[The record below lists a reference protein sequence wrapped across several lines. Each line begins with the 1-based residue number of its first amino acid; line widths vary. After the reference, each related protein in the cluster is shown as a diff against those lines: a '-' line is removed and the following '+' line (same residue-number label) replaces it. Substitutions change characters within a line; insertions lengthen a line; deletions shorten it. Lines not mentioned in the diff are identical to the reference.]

1 MATKTIAWNTGT
13 GNITVVYG
21 GSGDGTATITSSDND
36 LYEARSQ
43 QITFQTTAGS
53 PQRTVTVTVAQAAK
67 QRIDLS
73 NAIVTAANQTYS
85 GSALTPVPT
94 VTLNGDTVP
103 STGYDVT
110 YSNNTN
116 AGTATITITG
126 KGDYTGTAIGTFTI
140 AKADPTYTQPT
151 GYSYTYNRSARSLI
165 TTGSTNDGTIQY
177 SGDGTTWS
185 TTRPTATNAG
195 TYTAYWR
202 LIGDA
207 NHNDVAKSAVT
218 TTIAKATPVINV
230 SPSLVTGLTYN
241 TSAQKLLSGGSVKH
255 SSTDSTVVVGTF
267 TYQEETNAGT
277 YNNPTWAF
285 TPTDTTNYNS
295 ISGSVTGSV
304 VIAQATGQV
313 TTLPTAR
320 SVTYSGS
327 AQYLVTAGSGTGTMQ
342 YRYKLS
348 TSSTW
353 SSWSKTRARST
364 NAGTYNVQYR
374 AAASSDGNYTVSAV
388 GELNVTMA
396 KRTPV
401 VNVAPALATGLVY
414 TGSALDLLTGG
425 SMKHSSS
432 SSTAVAGTFT
442 YTQQTNAGTYSNPT
456 WSFVPTDSV
465 NYNNASGTVTGSV
478 SIGKAASSVTAA
490 PTAKT
495 GQTYNGSAKTL
506 VNAGTVSGGTM
517 YYYATTTNSKPSS
530 TTSFTT
536 TIPTK
541 TNAGTYYVWYYV
553 KGDSNHNDTA
563 ISSTAVSVTI
573 AKANRTISFTTAP
586 TSVEIGATIT
596 VVAAPSAGSGDGTI
610 TYSSNDTSKATV
622 SGNVVTGVGV
632 GTVNITATIS
642 AGTNYN
648 SATTSYSLGVTE
660 IIYENHYLT
669 FTALET
675 CTFTF
680 TNHGSGNNIQYSING
695 GSTWV
700 SLASATASP
709 SVSAGSKIMWKST
722 RTPGNANN
730 NYGVGTFSSTGRFDV
745 EGNAMSLLFGDDFIG
760 KVSLS
765 GKSGALGTLF
775 EGCTTIVDASNMKLP
790 ATTTVANC
798 YLRMFLN
805 CSSLVS
811 PPSLP
816 ATALVGA
823 QCYYEMF
830 RGCTALTVAPQ
841 LPATT
846 LTSYCYYQMFMSC
859 SSLVQVQEEL
869 PATTLQTQC
878 YYHMYDGCSAL
889 LVAPKLPATTL
900 TSACYGGMFRNCT
913 SLAAAPDLCA
923 LTLTTNCYSSMFTGC
938 TNLNYIKCL
947 ATDISASNCTLSWM
961 YQTKSGGTF
970 VKNASMSDWPRNNN
984 GIPSSWT
991 VETAPS

>member
-21 GSGDGTATITSSDND
+21 GSGDGTATITSSDNN
-36 LYEARSQ
+36 LYEERSQ

-73 NAIVTAANQTYS
+73 NAIVTTANQTYN

-94 VTLNGDTVP
+94 ITLDGETIP

-126 KGDYTGTAIGTFTI
+126 KGDYTGTATGTFII

-165 TTGSTNDGTIQY
+165 TTGSTSDGTIQY

-218 TTIAKATPVINV
+218 TTIAKATPVTNV
-230 SPSLVTGLTYN
+230 APSLVTGLTYN
-241 TSAQKLLSGGSVKH
+241 TLAQDLLSGGSFKH
-255 SSTDSTVVVGTF
+255 SSTDSTVVAGTF
-267 TYQEETNAGT
+267 VYEQGTNAGT
-277 YNNPTWAF
+277 YEDPDFTF
-285 TPTDTTNYNS
+285 TPTDTTNYNTVS
-295 ISGSVTGSV
+295 AYRVGTVT
-304 VIAQATGQV
+304 IAQATGQV
-313 TTLPTAR
+313 TTAPTAR

-327 AQYLVTAGSGTGTMQ
+327 AQYLVVAGSGTGTMQ

-348 TSSTW
+348 TASSW

-401 VNVAPALATGLVY
+401 VNVAPVLATGLVY

-425 SMKHSSS
+425 SMKHSST

-456 WSFVPTDSV
+456 WSFVPTNTT

-478 SIGKAASSVTAA
+478 DIAKAA
-490 PTAKT
+490 PTYTSPVAVT
-495 GQTYNGSAKTL
+495 GLVYNGSNQYLTTTGSTSDGTIQFRYSGTSTWYSRIDAK
-506 VNAGTVSGGTM
+506 NAGSYIIYWRLVGDANHTDVS
-517 YYYATTTNSKPSS
+517 
-530 TTSFTT
+530 
-536 TIPTK
+536 
-541 TNAGTYYVWYYV
+541 
-553 KGDSNHNDTA
+553 DTR
-563 ISSTAVSVTI
+563 IDVTI
-573 AKANRTISFTTAP
+573 AKANRTISFTSAP

-610 TYSSNDTSKATV
+610 TYASSNTSKATV
-622 SGNVVTGVGV
+622 SGNVVTGVAV
-632 GTVNITATIS
+632 GTVSITATIS

-660 IIYENHYLT
+660 INYANHYLT
-669 FTALET
+669 FVALESG
-675 CTFTF
+675 TFTF
-680 TNHGSGNNIQYSING
+680 TNHGSGNNIQYSVDN
-695 GSTWV
+695 GSTWT
-700 SLASATASP
+700 SLASATATPTIAS
-709 SVSAGSKIMWKST
+709 GSKILWKST
-722 RTPGNANN
+722 RTPGNASN

-745 EGNAMSLLFGDDFIG
+745 EGNAMSLLFGDSFTD
-760 KVSLS
+760 KTSLS
-765 GKSGALGTLF
+765 GKAGALGTLF
-775 EGCTTIVDASNMKLP
+775 NGCTTIVNAGNMVLP
-790 ATTTVANC
+790 ATTTVGNC
-798 YLRMFLN
+798 YFEMFLN
-805 CSSLVS
+805 CTSLVS
-811 PPSLP
+811 APVLP
-816 ATALVGA
+816 ATTITGTQV
-823 QCYYEMF
+823 YFEMF
-830 RGCTALTVAPQ
+830 RGCTSLTTAPD

-846 LTSYCYYQMFMSC
+846 ITSYCYYRMFYGC
-859 SSLVQVQEEL
+859 SSLVNVQTTL
-869 PATTLQTQC
+869 PATSLQQSC
-878 YYHMYDGCSAL
+878 YYQ
-889 LVAPKLPATTL
+889 
-900 TSACYGGMFRNCT
+900 MFNSCT
-913 SLAAAPDLCA
+913 SLVTAPILPA
-923 LTLTTNCYSSMFTGC
+923 LTLYASCYGYMFYNCQQLKYVKMM
-938 TNLNYIKCL
+938 
-947 ATDISASNCTLSWM
+947 ATDISATNCLNNWM
-961 YQTKSGGTF
+961 ARVATGGTF
-970 VKNASMSDWPRNNN
+970 VKNSAATWSVVGDS

-991 VETAPS
+991 VETASS

>member
-21 GSGDGTATITSSDND
+21 GSGDGTATITSSDNN

-67 QRIDLS
+67 QKIDLS
-73 NAIVTAANQTYS
+73 NAIVTAANQTYN
-85 GSALTPVPT
+85 GSAKTPAPT
-94 VTLNGDTVP
+94 VVLDGETVP
-103 STGYDVT
+103 STGYDVA

-126 KGDYTGTAIGTFTI
+126 KDDYVGTATGTFTI
-140 AKADPTYTQPT
+140 AKADPTYTAPVAQ
-151 GYSYTYNRSARSLI
+151 SLTYNRSAQYL
-165 TTGSTNDGTIQY
+165 TTIGSTSHGTIQY
-177 SGDGTTWS
+177 SSDGNTWGTTRK
-185 TTRPTATNAG
+185 TGTNAG
-195 TYTAYWR
+195 SYTTYWR
-202 LIGDA
+202 LVGDS
-207 NHNDVAKSAVT
+207 NHNDVAST
-218 TTIAKATPVINV
+218 SISITIAKATPVINV

-241 TSAQKLLSGGSVKH
+241 TSAQNLLSGGSVEH

-285 TPTDTTNYNS
+285 APTDTTNYNS

-313 TTLPTAR
+313 TTAPTAR

-327 AQYLVTAGSGTGTMQ
+327 SQYLVTAGSGTGTMQ

-353 SSWSKTRARST
+353 SSWSTTRARST

-442 YTQQTNAGTYSNPT
+442 YAQQTNAGTYSNPT
-456 WSFVPTDSV
+456 WSFVPTDTT

-478 SIGKAASSVTAA
+478 TIAKANASVTTA

-495 GQTYNGSAKTL
+495 GQTYNGSAKVL
-506 VNAGTVSGGTM
+506 VNAGAASGGTM

-573 AKANRTISFTTAP
+573 AKASRTIIFTTAP
-586 TSVEIGATIT
+586 TWVGTGKT
-596 VVAAPSAGSGDGTI
+596 VTVAASPSAGSGDGAI
-610 TYSSNDTSKATV
+610 TYSSSNTSTATI
-622 SGNVVTGVGV
+622 SGSTVTGVSEGSV
-632 GTVNITATIS
+632 TITATIA

-648 SATTSYSLGVTE
+648 SATTSYSMTVVDSANYVDLGLPSGTVWAKFNVDVAQSNGFATAETADGSWFSWGNTVGHNPTGTTFDYTFDQASYNATPGSSISSNLPVASDPARVHLGMPWVTPLDTDIAELFNNTTQQWVVSPVKGCILTSKTNSNTLFIPCSSSASGTE
-660 IIYENHYLT
+660 ISYY
-669 FTALET
+669 
-675 CTFTF
+675 
-680 TNHGSGNNIQYSING
+680 GNMIRL
-695 GSTWV
+695 W
-700 SLASATASP
+700 SATYTN
-709 SVSAGSKIMWKST
+709 ST
-722 RTPGNANN
+722 YAKC
-730 NYGVGTFSSTGRFDV
+730 
-745 EGNAMSLLFGDDFIG
+745 I
-760 KVSLS
+760 
-765 GKSGALGTLF
+765 
-775 EGCTTIVDASNMKLP
+775 
-790 ATTTVANC
+790 
-798 YLRMFLN
+798 
-805 CSSLVS
+805 
-811 PPSLP
+811 SLP
-816 ATALVGA
+816 
-823 QCYYEMF
+823 
-830 RGCTALTVAPQ
+830 RN
-841 LPATT
+841 
-846 LTSYCYYQMFMSC
+846 TSYADGNIAN
-859 SSLVQVQEEL
+859 QVR
-869 PATTLQTQC
+869 
-878 YYHMYDGCSAL
+878 YM
-889 LVAPKLPATTL
+889 
-900 TSACYGGMFRNCT
+900 GMTIR
-913 SLAAAPDLCA
+913 AI
-923 LTLTTNCYSSMFTGC
+923 
-938 TNLNYIKCL
+938 IK
-947 ATDISASNCTLSWM
+947 
-961 YQTKSGGTF
+961 
-970 VKNASMSDWPRNNN
+970 
-984 GIPSSWT
+984 
-991 VETAPS
+991 